1 MDFFLK
7 LVNFGCVECKGMA
20 LMKGRNWITQKKECT
35 CMPMQKIGKM
45 SLKNSG
51 GFVARIQISFLDD
64 NGMKQLTGQTDDV
77 TLGFTKTVDPGDL
90 GVPDG
95 SMVYMHVFVVWG
107 TDNESKQAF
116 IYEKGNVSTANFN
129 ISGTTLSNDLGMTGI
144 S

>member
-1 MDFFLK
+1 
-7 LVNFGCVECKGMA
+7 MA
-20 LMKGRNWITQKKECT
+20 GL
-35 CMPMQKIGKM
+35 QKIGKM

-51 GFVARIQISFLDD
+51 GFVARIQFSYLDD
-64 NGMKQLTGQTDDV
+64 DGEKHLSNQSGDI

-107 TDNESKQAF
+107 HDNEARRAF
-116 IYEKGNVSTANFN
+116 FYEKGNVTTARYN
-129 ISGTTLSNDLGMTGI
+129 ISGTTLNNDLGLIDI

>member
-1 MDFFLK
+1 
-7 LVNFGCVECKGMA
+7 
-20 LMKGRNWITQKKECT
+20 
-35 CMPMQKIGKM
+35 MPMQKIGKM